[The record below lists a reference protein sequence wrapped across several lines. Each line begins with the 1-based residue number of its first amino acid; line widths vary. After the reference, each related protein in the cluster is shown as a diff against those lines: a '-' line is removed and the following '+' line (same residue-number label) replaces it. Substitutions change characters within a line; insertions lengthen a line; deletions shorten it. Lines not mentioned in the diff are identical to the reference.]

1 MSKFYLTTAI
11 DYVNNRPHLGTAYE
25 KVAADVIA
33 RYKRLCGVDTRFVMG
48 NDEHSQNV
56 YQRAQELGVA
66 PLAFCDRMETE
77 FRDVWRRLDIS
88 FDDFI
93 RTTQP
98 RHREAV
104 TRLVAAIAQAGDLYE
119 GDYEGWYCVS
129 CESFKPEKDL
139 VDGRCP
145 IHQREPEWLKE
156 KNHFFRLSRYRQ
168 PLLDH
173 YGANPHFLEPEIRRN
188 EILRLLE
195 AGVEDIS
202 MSRAGQ
208 SWGIPLPANPASVV
222 YVWADALINY
232 ASAVGYG
239 TDRELFERW
248 WPADLHVIGKDI
260 TRFHCVVWPA
270 MLMSAGVPLP
280 RQVFGHGWVHW
291 KGQKMSKSLGTAVDP
306 LEAADRLGPDPLR
319 LYLTR
324 EIAFGQD
331 GDFTWDRFE
340 ERYNV
345 DLANNLGN
353 LVSRL
358 ASMAH
363 RYRQG
368 RLVSPAAPPGPLAGA
383 AAAAV
388 ADYREAMDAFALHRG
403 VAAAFDI
410 VDRANEFITASEPW
424 VLARDPARAG
434 DLDRCLYDVGEALRI
449 AALLL
454 SPVMP
459 GSCRDVLR
467 RVGETR
473 EADELRLGRDA
484 AWTAP
489 PGAERG
495 VQAGDALWPRIQPG
509 AAAEPAAARTAV
521 RSAGNKEGR
530 KTMSEEDRPTPA
542 AATAPATASPA
553 APTAPGAVP
562 PAAGGA
568 PTASEGGAARISFDE
583 FLKVDLRVGRVVRA
597 EAVPKSK
604 KLLRLEIEADG
615 VRQVIAGIAR
625 SYAPESLI
633 GRHVVFVANLEPAR
647 LMGLESNGMVLA
659 AVDANGEPVLLGID
673 DPDRAGAGARVR

>member
-33 RYKRLCGVDTRFVMG
+33 RYKRLCGVPTRFVMG

-56 YQRAQELGVA
+56 YQRAQELGVE
-66 PLAFCDRMETE
+66 PLAFCDRMEAE
-77 FRDVWRRLDIS
+77 FRDVWQRLDIS

-98 RHREAV
+98 RHRAAV
-104 TRLVAAIAQAGDLYE
+104 TRLVSRIAEAGDLYE

-173 YGANPHFLEPEIRRN
+173 YAGNPHFLEPEIRRN

-208 SWGIPLPANPASVV
+208 PWGIPLPANPASVV

-239 TDRELFERW
+239 TDEELFERW

-306 LEAADRLGPDPLR
+306 LEAAERLGPDPLR

-358 ASMAH
+358 ASMAQ

-368 RLVSPAAPPGPLAGA
+368 RLVSPAAPPGPLAEA

-388 ADYREAMDAFALHRG
+388 ADYRRAMEAYGPAPRGRRG
-403 VAAAFDI
+403 V
-410 VDRANEFITASEPW
+410 RRRGP
-424 VLARDPARAG
+424 
-434 DLDRCLYDVGEALRI
+434 GE
-449 AALLL
+449 
-454 SPVMP
+454 
-459 GSCRDVLR
+459 
-467 RVGETR
+467 RVHHR
-473 EADELRLGRDA
+473 
-484 AWTAP
+484 
-489 PGAERG
+489 
-495 VQAGDALWPRIQPG
+495 
-509 AAAEPAAARTAV
+509 
-521 RSAGNKEGR
+521 
-530 KTMSEEDRPTPA
+530 
-542 AATAPATASPA
+542 
-553 APTAPGAVP
+553 
-562 PAAGGA
+562 
-568 PTASEGGAARISFDE
+568 
-583 FLKVDLRVGRVVRA
+583 VRA
-597 EAVPKSK
+597 V
-604 KLLRLEIEADG
+604 G
-615 VRQVIAGIAR
+615 AGA
-625 SYAPESLI
+625 
-633 GRHVVFVANLEPAR
+633 
-647 LMGLESNGMVLA
+647 
-659 AVDANGEPVLLGID
+659 
-673 DPDRAGAGARVR
+673 RAGAGGGPRPVPVRRRRGGARRGPAVDALHAGVLPGGAAPRRGDTRRGRVAARPRRGVDGAAGGGAQGTGRRRALAADRAGEARSGGGGRAEGHGPGDAGPADPGPRFRARGGGAPGGPRQGPIGADPRAVGRDQGGTGVDERRRTARTGGRGPAGSGTGGGGRSRPPPPRRRGWRASPSTSS